1 MLCYAASS
9 VAFSLSGGV
18 SAGFAT
24 GRSLA
29 GATWPVM
36 SMPEEFRSTAAERQ
50 PAALYDGVADEER
63 TREQAEPVYSQ
74 QDSTRDHSEPVAD
87 RQPLRPQ
94 NGMVDTPRNVMK
106 NFDATGEVLETF
118 DANKVMETI
127 RDAGV
132 AGIISY
138 GVVQLGFFGAAIP
151 AGLFGYYK
159 LTGHWPDL
167 SNAEDQAQLTA
178 EALTFLGFSRLLI
191 PARIA
196 LALALTQGVQTNIL
210 DNLKPKASA
219 NPASTSLECNYCYGS
234 GQLTCGHCLST
245 GMVSVIT
252 QSGAP
257 AQQPC
262 GNCGTTGKVICI
274 NCQGTGISVPEDD
287 MFKLG
292 DAQMTGFTEK
302 EMISL
307 LGGEDRK

>member
-151 AGLFGYYK
+151 A
-159 LTGHWPDL
+159 P
-167 SNAEDQAQLTA
+167 S
-178 EALTFLGFSRLLI
+178 S
-191 PARIA
+191 
-196 LALALTQGVQTNIL
+196 
-210 DNLKPKASA
+210 
-219 NPASTSLECNYCYGS
+219 
-234 GQLTCGHCLST
+234 
-245 GMVSVIT
+245 
-252 QSGAP
+252 
-257 AQQPC
+257 PC
-262 GNCGTTGKVICI
+262 
-274 NCQGTGISVPEDD
+274 
-287 MFKLG
+287 
-292 DAQMTGFTEK
+292 
-302 EMISL
+302 
-307 LGGEDRK
+307 